1 MKYWKTE
8 RNKFLKENPYC
19 GPYATLEQAESWAAK
34 IRAAHRDAFRVIAVD
49 GGFEVEQDGE

>member
-8 RNKFLKENPYC
+8 RNKFMEENPYR
-19 GPYATLEQAESWAAK
+19 GPYATLGEAESWAAK
-34 IRAAHRDAFRVIAVD
+34 IRAAHRDVFRVIAVD